1 MKRWAVG
8 YMNSFDND
16 LIVEIVKAPTW
27 DKAIKAHSQVGDYTF
42 NTISLEEAKQDF
54 FDSDA
59 AIDVVEIPQ

>member
-8 YMNSFDND
+8 YFDAFNNN
-16 LIVEIVKAPTW
+16 LYVEIVEAPTW
-27 DKAIKAHSQVGDYTF
+27 DKAIKAHSQVGDYIFST
-42 NTISLEEAKQDF
+42 TDLEDAKQDF